1 MYFTSPQHAF
11 AYHTAHIYTVVNDL
25 SKAIVSNHEVASS
38 VYQEF
43 LSAHIEPAATFEQ
56 LTQALSLN
64 ADFLKQND
72 ARSSTDGCLQSP
84 ATKSASELGGVD
96 VKNAITR
103 DMMIHKLRELKYDSL
118 AVALETGTLKK
129 LDPTPV
135 IMELRN
141 LHASL
146 KL

>member
-1 MYFTSPQHAF
+1 M
-11 AYHTAHIYTVVNDL
+11 VNDL
-25 SKAIVSNHEVASS
+25 SKAIVNNHEVASS

-56 LTQALSLN
+56 LAQALSLN
-64 ADFLKQND
+64 ADSLKHKKD
-72 ARSSTDGCLQSP
+72 ARSSTDGCLQSSV
-84 ATKSASELGGVD
+84 TKSASELGWVGVK
-96 VKNAITR
+96 KNAITR
-103 DMMIHKLRELKYDSL
+103 DMMVHKLRELKYDSL